1 MTENTAHRA
10 LTSGRRRCAGQ
21 AMTEFVITATLFLIP
36 VFLIIPLLGKYA
48 DMKSAVVQAAR
59 YNAWERTVWYA
70 NTASSS
76 GTWPGNDKTDAAIR
90 TEMTSRFFVNDLWYD
105 RGGAGMVGATANTI
119 SNGDPPG
126 TLTSV
131 FNFIFQAL
139 SYITSPLGTFELEL
153 KGLYAG
159 TATLTTANIN
169 PIGVV
174 TGGTA
179 GMEDWGSLNLG
190 IADTNVIL
198 ANGWGANGTDH
209 VKEQTEALTIT
220 SLLSNPVIDA
230 LRWVLAAAGFW
241 ELAPTVLEF
250 GKIVPDEV
258 PPDRLE

>member
-1 MTENTAHRA
+1 MKRSPGHDAS
-10 LTSGRRRCAGQ
+10 LSGRRRCRGQ

-48 DMKSAVVQAAR
+48 DMKSSVVQAAR
-59 YNAWERTVWYA
+59 FNAWERTVWYA
-70 NTASSS
+70 GTSSS
-76 GTWPGNDKTDAAIR
+76 IGNWPGNDKTDATIR

-105 RGGAGMVGATANTI
+105 RGGAGMVGTTANTVTN
-119 SNGDPPG
+119 SDPPG

-139 SYITSPLGTFELEL
+139 SYITSPLGTFDLEL

-174 TGGTA
+174 TGEVA

-241 ELAPTVLEF
+241 ELAPTVLEL

-258 PPDRLE
+258 PADRLE